1 MKWSL
6 VLPLSFTMAGLF
18 LSSCGG
24 QVPEGLL
31 LPKVV
36 GMNETASANDVI
48 LTCTLSGNVDGS
60 IFFLGKDGAEV
71 SRSAGTKENDGSYSC
86 TIAGLKQDTD
96 YSWWVVFTNGK
107 DEVRS
112 ETRTFRTDRLPY
124 DPALWNCILENFDTD
139 GDGRLSEEE
148 KLAAKELNLSE
159 IPLASLSGIEELPY
173 LERLY
178 LLGNGLKEP
187 DFSVLP
193 NLDMVACGRDNY
205 QRVYFDN
212 PKLTYL
218 YIISTP
224 LKELDLSKLPALGHL
239 DSFGSPL
246 ERLSFSVN
254 PELWQVAVEG
264 SEIRELDLSANP
276 KIGIL
281 YLKYN
286 EKLETVWLASGCEP
300 DIVEV
305 ADHTTVQY
313 KP

>member
-1 MKWSL
+1 M
-6 VLPLSFTMAGLF
+6 
-18 LSSCGG
+18 
-24 QVPEGLL
+24 

-36 GMNETASANDVI
+36 AMNETVSANDVI
-48 LTCTLSGNVDGS
+48 LTCTLSGNVDDC

-71 SRSAGTKENDGSYSC
+71 SRSAGTKEDDGSYSSQ
-86 TIAGLKQDTD
+86 IAGLKQDAD

-112 ETRTFRTDRLPY
+112 ETRTFRTGRLPY
-124 DPALWNCILENFDTD
+124 EPALWDCILENFDTD
-139 GDGRLSEEE
+139 GDGRMSEEE
-148 KLAAKELNLSE
+148 KLAAKELTLSD
-159 IPLASLSGIEELPY
+159 ISLASLSGIEELPY

-178 LLGNGLKEP
+178 MGGNGLKEP

-193 NLDMVACGRDNY
+193 NLETVACGRDNY
-205 QRVYFDN
+205 QRVLFDN

-224 LKELDLSKLPALGHL
+224 LKELDLTKLPALGHL
-239 DSFGSPL
+239 DSFGNPL
-246 ERLSFSVN
+246 ERLSFSAN
-254 PELWQVAVEG
+254 PELWQVAVED

>member
-124 DPALWNCILENFDTD
+124 DPALWNCILENF
-139 GDGRLSEEE
+139 
-148 KLAAKELNLSE
+148 N
-159 IPLASLSGIEELPY
+159 
-173 LERLY
+173 
-178 LLGNGLKEP
+178 
-187 DFSVLP
+187 
-193 NLDMVACGRDNY
+193 
-205 QRVYFDN
+205 
-212 PKLTYL
+212 
-218 YIISTP
+218 
-224 LKELDLSKLPALGHL
+224 
-239 DSFGSPL
+239 
-246 ERLSFSVN
+246 
-254 PELWQVAVEG
+254 
-264 SEIRELDLSANP
+264 
-276 KIGIL
+276 
-281 YLKYN
+281 
-286 EKLETVWLASGCEP
+286 
-300 DIVEV
+300 
-305 ADHTTVQY
+305 
-313 KP
+313 